1 MFGRFLRDRG
11 LTFLSLPSNSPFNSA
26 RSPTFSE
33 SARAFYVLGAIM
45 SRRCD
50 LLDTGPMSGNNVS
63 HSKVHT
69 RRRFEVNLC
78 NVTLMSDTLGQ
89 KYRLRIAAKTLRT
102 VDFKGGLDAFLLG
115 TKNHKLTDKA
125 KKIKK
130 AVLKS
135 QAEVEA
141 A

>member
-1 MFGRFLRDRG
+1 
-11 LTFLSLPSNSPFNSA
+11 
-26 RSPTFSE
+26 
-33 SARAFYVLGAIM
+33 M

-63 HSKVHT
+63 HSKVRT

-78 NVTLMSDTLGQ
+78 NVTLASEALGQ
-89 KYRLRIAAKTLRT
+89 KFRLRIAAKTLRT
-102 VDFKGGLDAFLLG
+102 VDFKGGLDGFLLG

-125 KKIKK
+125 KTIKK
-130 AVLKS
+130 SLMKKKAE
-135 QAEVEA
+135 AEVQA

>member
-1 MFGRFLRDRG
+1 
-11 LTFLSLPSNSPFNSA
+11 
-26 RSPTFSE
+26 
-33 SARAFYVLGAIM
+33 M

-89 KYRLRIAAKTLRT
+89 KYKLRIAAKTLRT

-115 TKNHKLTDKA
+115 TKNHKLTNKA
-125 KKIKK
+125 KTIKK
-130 AVLKS
+130 AIMKS
-135 QAEVEA
+135 QAATEA

>member
-1 MFGRFLRDRG
+1 
-11 LTFLSLPSNSPFNSA
+11 
-26 RSPTFSE
+26 
-33 SARAFYVLGAIM
+33 M

-63 HSKVHT
+63 HSKVRT

-78 NVTLMSDTLGQ
+78 NVTLASESLGQ
-89 KYRLRIAAKTLRT
+89 KYRLRVAAKTLRT
-102 VDFKGGLDAFLLG
+102 VDFKGGLDGFLMG

-130 AVLKS
+130 SLVK
-135 QAEVEA
+135 QYAESESEA